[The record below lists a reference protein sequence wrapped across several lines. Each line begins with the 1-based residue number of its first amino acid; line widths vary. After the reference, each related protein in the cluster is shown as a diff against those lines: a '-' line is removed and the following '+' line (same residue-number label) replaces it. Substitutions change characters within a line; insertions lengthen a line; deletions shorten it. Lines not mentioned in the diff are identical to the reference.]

1 MYILFKKTAF
11 LLSKSQK
18 KELIILLFLLII
30 GIFFEML
37 GLGILLPALTI
48 MLDSDIGSSY
58 PVFKPYLNYLGNPS
72 QLELIVLGMSAV
84 LFVYLLKALFLSL
97 ISWKQ
102 SKFTA
107 YLSAALSERMF
118 NGYLNQPYTFHI
130 QRNSAELLRN
140 IQVEVVQLCQATQ
153 GVLAI
158 SVELSMILGVSLTLI
173 YIEPIGALSVMFFM
187 FISAGIFYLLI
198 KKKMVIW
205 GTKRQFHV
213 GKINKHLLQGL
224 SGVKDIILSNKQNH
238 FTNEF
243 SEHNYITADVQSKVV
258 VMKIIPRLYLEVIA
272 VAGLSIVII
281 LIVIQEKP
289 LETLIPII
297 GIFVAAAFRMLP
309 SVNRIITALQQIQ
322 FVKPVVNV
330 LYDEFVLIENR
341 KKSFIK
347 NVCQSEKSFNF
358 GISLKNIDFKYPNS
372 KLLALQNINLN
383 IDKGETV
390 GIIGDSGS
398 GKTTLMDLILGLL
411 KPDSGKIIIDKNEI
425 KDTLEFWKNKI
436 GYVPQSIYLIDDSL
450 RNNIAF
456 GIPKNEINETLIN
469 QCIKDAQLTTLID
482 QLPEGLDT
490 IVGERGVRLSGGQCQ
505 RIGIA
510 RALYNNPDLLV
521 LDEATSSL
529 DETTE
534 KEFMKAI
541 DNLHGKKTILIV
553 AHRLSTVKN
562 CNRLYKL
569 EKGQIIGVGSPV
581 EVLDLVTNNI

>member
-11 LLSKSQK
+11 LLSKFQK

-37 GLGILLPALTI
+37 GLGILLPALTV
-48 MLDSDIGSSY
+48 MLDSDIGNSY
-58 PVFKPYLNYLGNPS
+58 PVIKPYLNYLGNPS
-72 QLELIVLGMSAV
+72 QFELIILGMSTV
-84 LFVYLLKALFLSL
+84 LFVYLLKALFLSF

-107 YLSAALSERMF
+107 YLSAVLSEKMF
-118 NGYLNQPYTFHI
+118 YGYLNQPYAFHI
-130 QRNSAELLRN
+130 ERNSAELLRN
-140 IQVEVVQLCQATQ
+140 IQIEVTQLCHATQ
-153 GVLAI
+153 GALAI
-158 SVELSMILGVSLTLI
+158 SVELSMILGVSMTLI
-173 YIEPIGALSVMFFM
+173 LVEPVGALSVMFFM

-198 KKKMVIW
+198 KKKMIAW
-205 GTKRQFHV
+205 GKRRQFHV

-224 SGVKDIILSNKQNH
+224 SGVKDIILSSKQIH
-238 FTNEF
+238 FTNIF
-243 SEHNYITADVQSKVV
+243 AKHNYITADVQSKVA

-281 LIVIQEKP
+281 LIVLQQNSIEK
-289 LETLIPII
+289 LVPII

-322 FVKPVVNV
+322 FVKPVIDV

-341 KKSFIK
+341 KNSFTDNK
-347 NVCQSEKSFNF
+347 TQSEKSFNYN
-358 GISLKNIDFKYPNS
+358 ISLKNVNFKYSNS
-372 KLLALQNINLN
+372 NDFALKNINLN
-383 IDKGETV
+383 ISKGETV
-390 GIIGDSGS
+390 GIIGNSGS

-411 KPDSGKIIIDKNEI
+411 QPSSGKIIIDKNEI
-425 KDTLEFWKNKI
+425 KNTHKFWENKI

-456 GIPKNEINETLIN
+456 GIPKSEINDTLIKK
-469 QCIKDAQLTTLID
+469 CITDAQLTTLID
-482 QLPEGLDT
+482 ELPKGLDT

-529 DETTE
+529 DEATE

-541 DNLHGKKTILIV
+541 DNLNGIKTILIV

-569 EKGQIIGVGSPV
+569 EKGQIIGEGTPSKI
-581 EVLDLVTNNI
+581 LDIVSNKI

>member
-1 MYILFKKTAF
+1 MYLLFKKTAY
-11 LLSKSQK
+11 LLSKTQK

-30 GIFFEML
+30 GIFFEMI
-37 GLGILLPALTI
+37 GLGILLPALTL
-48 MLDSDIGSSY
+48 MLDSDIGNSY
-58 PVFKPYLNYLGNPS
+58 PAIKPYLNYLGNPS
-72 QLELIVLGMSAV
+72 QIELIILGMSTV
-84 LFVYLLKALFLSL
+84 FFVYFLKALFLSL

-102 SKFTA
+102 SRFTA
-107 YLSAALSERMF
+107 YLSASLSERMF

-140 IQVEVVQLCQATQ
+140 IQIEVVQLCQATQ

-158 SVELSMILGVSLTLI
+158 SVELSMVLGVSLTLI
-173 YIEPIGALSVMFFM
+173 FIEPVGALSVMVFM
-187 FISAGIFYLLI
+187 FICGGIFYLLI
-198 KKKMVIW
+198 KNKMVIW
-205 GTKRQFHV
+205 GTRRQFHV

-224 SGVKDIILSNKQNH
+224 SGVKDIILSSKQIY
-238 FTNEF
+238 FTNVF
-243 SEHNYITADVQSKVV
+243 AKHNYITADVQSKVV
-258 VMKIIPRLYLEVIA
+258 LMKIIPRLYLELIA

-281 LIVIQEKP
+281 LIVLQENAIDK
-289 LETLIPII
+289 LIPII

-309 SVNRIITALQQIQ
+309 SANRIITALQQIQ
-322 FVKPVVNV
+322 FVKPVINV

-341 KKSFIK
+341 KNSFI
-347 NVCQSEKSFNF
+347 NDENQSELYFNYD
-358 GISLKNIDFKYPNS
+358 ICLKNINFKYPNS
-372 KLLALQNINLN
+372 KELALKNINLN
-383 IDKGETV
+383 IAKGETI
-390 GIIGDSGS
+390 GFIGDSGS

-411 KPDSGKIIIDKNEI
+411 QPSSGKIIIDKNQI
-425 KDTLEFWKNKI
+425 NNAHKFWKNNI

-456 GIPKNEINETLIN
+456 GIPKNEINETLV
-469 QCIKDAQLTTLID
+469 QECIKDAQLKTLIEE
-482 QLPEGLDT
+482 LPKGLDT

-529 DETTE
+529 DERTE
-534 KEFMKAI
+534 KEFMNAI
-541 DNLHGKKTILIV
+541 NNLYGKKTILIV

-569 EKGQIIGVGSPV
+569 QKGQIISVGSPS
-581 EVLDLVTNNI
+581 EVIDLGTNNT